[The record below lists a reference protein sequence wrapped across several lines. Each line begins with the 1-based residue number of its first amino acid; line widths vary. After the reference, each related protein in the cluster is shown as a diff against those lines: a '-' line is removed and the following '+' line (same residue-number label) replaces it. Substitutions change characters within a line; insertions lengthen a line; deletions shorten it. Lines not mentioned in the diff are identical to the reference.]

1 MQAQEV
7 MGILFE
13 VEVNAHIAHLQ
24 TESYAQHMALNEL
37 YTGIV
42 DLRDRFAEVYQGCY
56 GIISGYPQIS
66 IVEGGD
72 MVTYLKSKT
81 FRFREFRDGLQK
93 SEMQQI
99 MDDIIELV
107 DSTIYKLRF
116 LK

>member
-1 MQAQEV
+1 MEIQEV
-7 MGILFE
+7 MSMLFE
-13 VEVNAHIAHLQ
+13 IEVNGHIAHLQ

-42 DLRDRFAEVYQGCY
+42 DLRDRIAEVYQSAF
-56 GIISGYPQIS
+56 GIIGNYPQIN

-72 MVTYLKSKT
+72 MVQYLKT
-81 FRFREFRDGLQK
+81 RIFRLREFRETLQK

-99 MDDIIELV
+99 MDDIIEFIESV
-107 DSTIYKLRF
+107 IYKLKF